1 MKRYEN
7 NYVNKFVEIQSN
19 VKEKWYEILNVMIR
33 KISRKKYYSV
43 GVIIVGS

>member
-7 NYVNKFVEIQSN
+7 NYVNKFVEIQLN

-33 KISRKKYYSV
+33 KISRRKYYSIQ
-43 GVIIVGS
+43 VIIVRS

>member
-33 KISRKKYYSV
+33 KISRRKYYSIR
-43 GVIIVGS
+43 VIIVRS

>member
-33 KISRKKYYSV
+33 KISRRKYYSV
-43 GVIIVGS
+43 EVIIVRS

>member
-33 KISRKKYYSV
+33 KISRRKYHSV
-43 GVIIVGS
+43 GVIIVRS